1 MNRPYALRGQLL
13 HFVDDPAQAGD
24 AAWEHFEDG
33 LLWIEDGCIRRCGP
47 ARHLLHELP
56 EGIEVEQFDHH
67 LIVPGFIDTHI
78 HYPQTEMIAAYGER
92 LLEWLETYT
101 FPVES
106 KFGDEAY
113 AEQVA
118 QLFLDELLR
127 NGTTTALVFGTVHP
141 QSVDAFFR
149 QAQKRRLRMI
159 AGKVMMDRHAPAA
172 LCDTAHSSY
181 EDSRALIERW
191 HGVDRLQYAVTPRF
205 APTSSDR
212 QLELA
217 GQLLREYPGVY
228 LHTHLAENPEE
239 CAWVGELFPQPKHYL
254 DVYDRAGLLSRRSV
268 FAHGIHLCDDACRRL
283 GNTGSALAHCPSS
296 NLFLGSGLFELD
308 RMSAFG
314 IHVGI
319 GTDVGGGTSFSMLQ
333 TLADAYK
340 VQALRG
346 HKLDPFRALYL
357 ATLGGARALDLEDR
371 IGSFRAGREADLC
384 VLDLQA
390 TPLLAFRT
398 AHCRNLFETLFVLN
412 TLGDDRVIA
421 QTRVLGDVAFR
432 RDT

>member
-1 MNRPYALRGQLL
+1 
-13 HFVDDPAQAGD
+13 
-24 AAWEHFEDG
+24 
-33 LLWIEDGCIRRCGP
+33 
-47 ARHLLHELP
+47 
-56 EGIEVEQFDHH
+56 
-67 LIVPGFIDTHI
+67 
-78 HYPQTEMIAAYGER
+78 
-92 LLEWLETYT
+92 
-101 FPVES
+101 
-106 KFGDEAY
+106 
-113 AEQVA
+113 
-118 QLFLDELLR
+118 
-127 NGTTTALVFGTVHP
+127 
-141 QSVDAFFR
+141 
-149 QAQKRRLRMI
+149 MI

-314 IHVGI
+314 IHIGI

-371 IGSFRAGREADLC
+371 IGSFRPGREADLC